1 MTYLLLVLVLSECPL
16 RDTSVIRNSTLQ
28 LSTVIYLV
36 NMLHIKPGML
46 GAQNEFTEDSDL
58 FRLALESRE
67 CFPELCETLQDETGI
82 DIQYQA
88 SGLIKI
94 ANQIDD
100 VAHLRS
106 QFQFYMHSITMW
118 LNFQRMN

>member
-1 MTYLLLVLVLSECPL
+1 
-16 RDTSVIRNSTLQ
+16 
-28 LSTVIYLV
+28 
-36 NMLHIKPGML
+36 ML

-106 QFQFYMHSITMW
+106 QFQFLHALDNDVVELSEDELADLTEGNVTHLKW
-118 LNFQRMN
+118 QSTFQMMDKSMQIIYESVI